1 MSQPRTPVF
10 AARSRSE
17 APNSKQPSNVPL
29 RIFAICLTSVVVAVH
44 YTNYGPLIPTL
55 ISDLHINSG
64 QAGLLSTFLFLGLA
78 VMYIPAGAL
87 SDRYGQ
93 RPVLL
98 GSSILFVLG
107 AVLLPLSPT
116 LLWVLICRF
125 IVGLGSGAAF
135 VAGASVAA
143 GLGKH
148 SPLGQGLYGG
158 SVQILTFRLYCN
170 YGFIPGWAC
179 RET

>member
-1 MSQPRTPVF
+1 MSRLQPRTPI
-10 AARSRSE
+10 AATPLLGE
-17 APNSKQPSNVPL
+17 APQHKQSASIPL
-29 RIFAICLTSVVVAVH
+29 RIFASCLTSVVVAVH

-107 AVLLPLSPT
+107 AILLPLSPN
-116 LLWVLICRF
+116 LWWVLICRF

-135 VAGASVAA
+135 
-143 GLGKH
+143 
-148 SPLGQGLYGG
+148 
-158 SVQILTFRLYCN
+158 
-170 YGFIPGWAC
+170 
-179 RET
+179 